1 MFRSVLLSLLLLT
14 LSANAQNADIRIL
27 RSIYSAD
34 AKPADPVFQFITDSH
49 VIVIVGVPLA
59 MGVTALITNNDELL
73 NQTIEI
79 GAASALNLGMTYLLK
94 HSINRDRP
102 ATTYP
107 DIIFPKSLEGSPSFP
122 SGHTSSSF
130 ATATSLSLMYPK
142 WYVIAPSFLW
152 AGSVGYS
159 RIYLGVHYPSDVAAG
174 ALLGAGSAWVA
185 HKANQWYQT
194 KQKAKH
200 GKFE

>member
-1 MFRSVLLSLLLLT
+1 MFRSFLLFFLALA
-14 LSANAQNADIRIL
+14 LSVQAQNADIRLL
-27 RSIYSAD
+27 RKVYSSESL
-34 AKPADPVFQFITDSH
+34 PADHFFQFISDSH
-49 VIVIVGVPLA
+49 VVVIVGAPLA
-59 MGVTALITNNDELL
+59 MGATALFTHNEELL
-73 NQTIEI
+73 NQTIEL

-94 HSINRDRP
+94 YSVNRDRP
-102 ATTYP
+102 YITYP
-107 DIIFPKSLEGSPSFP
+107 DIIHNSSEGSPSFP

-142 WYVIAPSFLW
+142 WYVIAPSFIW

-159 RIYLGVHYPSDVAAG
+159 RLYLGVHYPSDVAAG
-174 ALLGAGSAWVA
+174 ALLGAGSAWLA

-194 KQKAKH
+194 KQKAQH

>member
-1 MFRSVLLSLLLLT
+1 MFRSFLLVFLALA
-14 LSANAQNADIRIL
+14 LSVQAQNADIRLL
-27 RSIYSAD
+27 RKIYSSEALPSD
-34 AKPADPVFQFITDSH
+34 KFFQFITDSH
-49 VIVIVGVPLA
+49 VVVIVGAPLA
-59 MGVTALITNNDELL
+59 MGATALLTHNDKLL
-73 NQTIEI
+73 NQTIEL

-94 HSINRDRP
+94 YSINRDRP
-102 ATTYP
+102 FTTYP
-107 DIIFPKSLEGSPSFP
+107 DIIAKSTEGSPSFP

-142 WYVIAPSFLW
+142 WYVIAPSFIW

-159 RIYLGVHYPSDVAAG
+159 RLYLGVHYPSDVAAG
-174 ALLGAGSAWVA
+174 ALLGAGSAWLA

-194 KQKAKH
+194 KQRAKH

>member
-1 MFRSVLLSLLLLT
+1 MFRTFILTFLIFT
-14 LSANAQNADIRIL
+14 LSANAQNADVRIL

-34 AKPADPVFQFITDSH
+34 TKPADPIFQFITDSH
-49 VIVIVGVPLA
+49 VVVIVGVPLT
-59 MGVTALITNNDELL
+59 MGVTALITRNEALL

-79 GAASALNLGMTYLLK
+79 GAASAINFGMTQLIKY
-94 HSINRDRP
+94 SINRDRP
-102 ATTYP
+102 YTTYP
-107 DIIFPKSLEGSPSFP
+107 DIIPKSSEGSPSFP

-130 ATATSLSLMYPK
+130 AAATSLSLMYPK
-142 WYVIAPSFLW
+142 WYVIGPSLLW

-159 RIYLGVHYPSDVAAG
+159 RMYLGVHYPSDVAAG
-174 ALLGAGSAWVA
+174 ALLGAGSAWLA

-194 KQKAKH
+194 NQKAKH